1 VATGARMVIW
11 CFGPL
16 TGGPLAHLSISNDV
30 SEGLQMLKFEIQ
42 KHDLPDFK
50 KL

>member
-1 VATGARMVIW
+1 MVSW